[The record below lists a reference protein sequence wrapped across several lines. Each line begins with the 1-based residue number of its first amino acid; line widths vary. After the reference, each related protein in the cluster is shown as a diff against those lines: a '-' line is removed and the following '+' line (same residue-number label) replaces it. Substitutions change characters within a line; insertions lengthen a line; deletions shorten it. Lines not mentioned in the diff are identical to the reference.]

1 MKRHKES
8 CAISRM
14 EKDNLETIGMRT
26 LFVHERFGA
35 FGGAEANIL
44 LSAGELRRRSHTTAI
59 LHGPGTGRAEAQW
72 SEVFSRCFPLQR
84 GAILDSVQSA
94 LWEFEPDVIY
104 LHKMPDLRVLEL
116 LLASGI
122 PVVRMVHDHDLYCM
136 RSYKYNFFTRQICRR
151 AASAYCVFGCG
162 AFLARNREG
171 KFPFKW
177 VSYLAKRK
185 EIRLNQKCQRMIVAT
200 QYMREELVRNGFDDS
215 RIATLAPVPQ
225 PSNTDLQ
232 SSFSERNLLL
242 FAGQIIRG
250 KGVDVL
256 LESLSK
262 VKVPFECIIL
272 GDGSHRSYCEQLSR
286 ELGLDG
292 RVHFK
297 GFVPQAE
304 IKEYYHEAS
313 VVLMSSVWPEPFGA
327 IGLEGMRY
335 GLPVVAFDAGGIKEW
350 LIDGQNGRLVPW
362 MDKAAFAQAV
372 EELLLDKQRARA
384 LGQNAMKLASA
395 QFDFSNYISGLEGL
409 LEELVQSGK
418 ERAVV

>member
-1 MKRHKES
+1 
-8 CAISRM
+8 
-14 EKDNLETIGMRT
+14 MRA

-44 LSAGELRRRSHTTAI
+44 LTAGELRRRSHTMGI
-59 LHGPGTGRAEAQW
+59 LHGPPTGRAEKQW
-72 SEVFSRCFPLQR
+72 VDVFPRRFLLRP
-84 GAILDSVQSA
+84 GASFECIQNA
-94 LWEFEPDVIY
+94 LWDFEPDVIY
-104 LHKMPDLRVLEL
+104 VHKMADLSVMEG
-116 LLASGI
+116 LLASGV
-122 PVVRMVHDHDLYCM
+122 PVARMVHDHDLYCM
-136 RSYKYNFFTRQICRR
+136 RSYKYSLFTRQICRR

-171 KFPFKW
+171 GFPFKW

-185 EIRLNQKCQRMIVAT
+185 EIRLNHRCSRMIVAT
-200 QYMREELVRNGFDDS
+200 QYMREELIRNRFDDAK
-215 RIATLAPVPQ
+215 IDILPPVPQ
-225 PSNTDLQ
+225 PSTAELRSN
-232 SSFSERNLLL
+232 FSERNLVL

-256 LESLSK
+256 LEALSK

-286 ELGLDG
+286 ELGLEA

-304 IKEYYHEAS
+304 IKEYYREAS

-350 LIDGQNGRLVPW
+350 LIDGYNGRLVPW
-362 MDKAAFAQAV
+362 MDKALFARRV
-372 EELLLDKQRARA
+372 EELLLDKELAQKMGLNA
-384 LGQNAMKLASA
+384 LKLAST
-395 QFDFSNYISGLEGL
+395 QFDFSNYISALERVLEGL
-409 LEELVQSGK
+409 VQKQGEK
-418 ERAVV
+418 VTV